1 MTQGPRGWTVLGNET
16 GLPQG
21 RSEPPRM
28 SDEEKATGF
37 AEIMR
42 LLRSRTPEELVLMIA
57 DVELAIADAR
67 ILGED
72 LLADL
77 RAADE
82 DCPEGDARQA

>member
-1 MTQGPRGWTVLGNET
+1 
-16 GLPQG
+16 
-21 RSEPPRM
+21 M